1 MTETT
6 PRTRFAPSPTG
17 TMHLGNARTALF
29 NWLFARHHGGTLL
42 IRSED
47 TDVER
52 SDEDY
57 LEGLLDGLRW
67 LGLDWD
73 GGPDRAIAG
82 IGPYRQSERQDLYDA
97 YLDRLVAEDRAY
109 PCFCT
114 REELAAARKRQLAA
128 GKPPRYPGTCAGLSE
143 AERDERRRAGRT
155 ATLRFR
161 VPDSG
166 SIAFDDLVHGRQRF
180 RLADIGDFVIAR
192 ADRVP
197 AFFFANGV
205 DDALMGVTHV
215 LRGEDHLTNTPRQ
228 LMLLEAL
235 GLPAPAYGH
244 FPLILGSDDKPLSKR
259 HGAASLEELQE
270 AGYLPAAVVNHL
282 ARLGY
287 RPPSDELV
295 DLETLAS
302 GFALERVGHAGA
314 RHDPEGFKAWQ
325 RRAVEALD
333 GETLWAWLAAH
344 RPSDTPA
351 LPVAGPRFAA
361 AVRAN
366 VELPQDGW
374 YWARR
379 LFDDAAE
386 PEPEAASEIAA
397 AGPPFF
403 RAAAGVTEPSPVADF
418 RGWAKAVGQATGQK
432 GRGLF
437 RPLRAA
443 LTGAVQGPELANVVA
458 LMPEAQVFERLR
470 AAGAD

>member
-1 MTETT
+1 MTDTT

-29 NWLFARHHGGTLL
+29 NWLFARHHGGKVI

-57 LEGLLDGLRW
+57 LEGLLAGLRW

-73 GGPDRAIAG
+73 AGPDHAIEG
-82 IGPYRQSERQDLYDA
+82 IGPYRQSERQPLYA
-97 YLDRLVAEDRAY
+97 EYLDRLVSEDRVY

-143 AERDERRRAGRT
+143 AEREERRRAGRT

-166 SIAFDDLVHGRQRF
+166 AIAFEDLVHGRQRF

-192 ADRVP
+192 ADGVP

-244 FPLILGSDDKPLSKR
+244 FPLILGDDDKPLSKR
-259 HGAASLEELQE
+259 HGAASLEALQE
-270 AGYLPAAVVNHL
+270 GGYLPAAVVNHL

-287 RPPSDELV
+287 RPPSDELL

-302 GFALERVGHAGA
+302 GFALDRVGHAGA
-314 RHDPEGFKAWQ
+314 RHDREGLKAWQ

-333 GETLWAWLAAH
+333 AQTLWAWLQAH
-344 RPSDTPA
+344 RPSDAPV
-351 LPVAGPRFAA
+351 LPVDGPRFAES
-361 AVRAN
+361 VRAN
-366 VELPQDGW
+366 VELPADAW
-374 YWARR
+374 YWAHR
-379 LFDDAAE
+379 LFDDEAE
-386 PEPEAASEIAA
+386 PDPAAAQEIAA
-397 AGPPFF
+397 TGPPFF
-403 RAAAGVTEPSPVADF
+403 RAAAGVTQPSPVTDF
-418 RGWAKAVGQATGQK
+418 RGWSKAVGQATGQK
-432 GRGLF
+432 GRGLY

-443 LTGAVQGPELANVVA
+443 LTGAVQGPELAQVVA
-458 LMPEAQVFERLR
+458 LMPESRVFERLR
-470 AAGAD
+470 EAGAD